1 MSHLSFSPAASNHD
15 ECNNKRTNLKTY
27 VVLTQHPTA
36 LVKEVPMKNRGSVIS
51 YVAIIIIA
59 LALIVRLIFPDI
71 NWWALILIIPIA
83 LLIWKS
89 FSAWASQRRT
99 ALLLIQATLILITI
113 FIAFFYKPLWGVIY
127 IPILLI
133 IGLTGL
139 LAAISNK

>member
-1 MSHLSFSPAASNHD
+1 
-15 ECNNKRTNLKTY
+15 
-27 VVLTQHPTA
+27 
-36 LVKEVPMKNRGSVIS
+36 MKNRGSVIS
-51 YVAIIIIA
+51 YVAVIIIA

>member
-1 MSHLSFSPAASNHD
+1 
-15 ECNNKRTNLKTY
+15 
-27 VVLTQHPTA
+27 
-36 LVKEVPMKNRGSVIS
+36 MKNRGSVIS